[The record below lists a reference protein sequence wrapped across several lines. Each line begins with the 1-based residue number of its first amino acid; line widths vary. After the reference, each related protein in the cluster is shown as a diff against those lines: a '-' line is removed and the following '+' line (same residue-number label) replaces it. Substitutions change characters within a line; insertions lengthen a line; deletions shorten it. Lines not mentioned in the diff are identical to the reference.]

1 MKAELVF
8 NLGQVRLAAPLYL
21 KADAPIHMTI
31 EVAEEYIAPS
41 RDWFPEEFRLP
52 PTVAARRPPA
62 KPGSLQEELNIILG
76 PLALTRPGASIGDD
90 HQSYL
95 EAIEERYFGH

>member
-8 NLGQVRLAAPLYL
+8 HLGQVRLAEPLYL
-21 KADAPIHMTI
+21 KADAPMRITV
-31 EVAEEYIAPS
+31 EVAEECIAPS
-41 RDWFPEEFRLP
+41 RDWFPAEFRSPLP
-52 PTVAARRPPA
+52 VAVRRPPA
-62 KPGSLQEELNIILG
+62 VVGSLQEELNTLLG
-76 PLALTRPGASIGDD
+76 PLAVTRPGASIGDD